1 MLACMLQAYAERQ
14 RASAP
19 KPIDRRKLGP
29 RVGDYIRET
38 AKVLIEKRDM
48 A

>member
-1 MLACMLQAYAERQ
+1 MLACCMQAYGERQ
-14 RASAP
+14 RANAP

-38 AKVLIEKRDM
+38 AKVLVEKRE
-48 A
+48 AV